1 MEPAL
6 PEPRLESTVHPPEPL
21 QLGLHEAQSVELTA
35 LSPEL
40 SEPGPL
46 GPRQLPRRAPQLQLP
61 IKAPQPP
68 RLLIPTPGNIL

>member
-1 MEPAL
+1 MEPGL

-40 SEPGPL
+40 SEPGPA
-46 GPRQLPRRAPQLQLP
+46 GAAAATEKGAAATATHKGAAAAKVTHPHPR
-61 IKAPQPP
+61 
-68 RLLIPTPGNIL
+68 